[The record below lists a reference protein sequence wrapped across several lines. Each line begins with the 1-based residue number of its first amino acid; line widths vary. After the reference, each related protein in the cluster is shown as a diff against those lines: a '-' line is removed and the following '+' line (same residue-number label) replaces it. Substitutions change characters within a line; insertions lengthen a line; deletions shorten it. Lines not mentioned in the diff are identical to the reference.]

1 MLPGRMIRENL
12 GPIEF
17 LTALGGA
24 HHGPGAGPS
33 LINCDESSIPDPAAG
48 TKRMSKLVCVKGHKS
63 AQEKGMN
70 MSGRLLAAV
79 LICCATSAWGQSGGA
94 AELSESQAEALHQ
107 ELRELRATMERALN
121 ERDLDSIVAN
131 VTDDVLF
138 TTMNGDVVRG
148 PDAIREYFEKMLSGP
163 DAVVETVTSSFEADD
178 LSLLVEDDVAIAFG
192 HSKDQYVLT
201 NGMDFEVSARW
212 SATMIRRDERWLI
225 ANFHYSTNMFDNPVL
240 DAQRATLIKG
250 FLAVGAVLLIAG
262 FFIGRASRRSARS

>member
-1 MLPGRMIRENL
+1 MKSPIRVL
-12 GPIEF
+12 
-17 LTALGGA
+17 ALLL
-24 HHGPGAGPS
+24 S
-33 LINCDESSIPDPAAG
+33 CFAA
-48 TKRMSKLVCVKGHKS
+48 VAS
-63 AQEKGMN
+63 AQD
-70 MSGRLLAAV
+70 SG
-79 LICCATSAWGQSGGA
+79 TG
-94 AELSESQAEALHQ
+94 ELSEPRAEALHQ

-178 LSLLVEDDVAIAFG
+178 LSLLLEDDVAIAFG
-192 HSKDQYVLT
+192 DSEDQYVLT
-201 NGMDFEVSARW
+201 NGMDFRVSARW
-212 SATMIRRDERWLI
+212 SATMVRRDERWLI

-250 FLAVGAVLLIAG
+250 SVAVALVALLVG
-262 FFIGRASRRSARS
+262 FFVGRARGRSAKS